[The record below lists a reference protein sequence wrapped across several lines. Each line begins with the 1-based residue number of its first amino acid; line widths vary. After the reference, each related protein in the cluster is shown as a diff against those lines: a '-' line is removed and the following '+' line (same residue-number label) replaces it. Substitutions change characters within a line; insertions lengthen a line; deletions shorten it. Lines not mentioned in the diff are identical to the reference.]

1 MFFHPQTLSNE
12 LEICSE
18 ILILEFCSVLS
29 FPNTQRDFSIN
40 SVFSFP
46 TKTINGYWLNVFRS
60 IGQFIQSFLSIS
72 NHELTKCL
80 QNKRESQK

>member
-1 MFFHPQTLSNE
+1 MFFHPETLLNE

-29 FPNTQRDFSIN
+29 IN

-46 TKTINGYWLNVFRS
+46 TKTINGYWLDVFRS
-60 IGQFIQSFLSIS
+60 IGQFIQSFLFIS